1 MATIIQMP
9 KKKLSPSTGTVNVF
23 GTERPVDGYLQWL
36 IEVDRRSEL
45 REFVSNL
52 ETARAYY
59 REFPALVTAETV
71 TLPEPFIDAYRKEHD
86 CEPFQPDDGLTES
99 DVFEPAFEDRLAR
112 EAIDS
117 IIRDSPDSDP
127 EALREYCEGL
137 LPVRGPEALPSAG

>member
-1 MATIIQMP
+1 MATILQMP
-9 KKKLSPSTGTVNVF
+9 NKQHGPPVGTVNVF
-23 GTERPVDGYLQWL
+23 GKTMTHEAYLQWL

-86 CEPFQPDDGLTES
+86 CEPFQSDEAEL
-99 DVFEPAFEDRLAR
+99 DVFAPAFEDRLAR

-137 LPVRGPEALPSAG
+137 LPARGPMALPSAS